1 MKLAL
6 GTVQFGLDYG
16 ITNTQGRVQL
26 AEAERILEYCRKV
39 GINTLDTATAYGS
52 SEQVLGQYELSK
64 FRIISK
70 IPSLLTRLCLQ
81 DEVKRSLERL
91 RINKLYGLL
100 LHCED
105 DLLSASS
112 AEFFAQLD
120 ALKEQG
126 LVEKI
131 GVSFYS
137 PKAAKK
143 VINEHPLDIIQIPAN
158 HLDSRFAKEEILDLA
173 NSKQIEVHARSLF
186 LQGLLITKSRP
197 APFSS
202 HPDLTRFDNQ
212 AKQLKISNLELAIS
226 YLEQHKHIQ
235 KGVVGCLNLEQLRE
249 IVQAYQKVQKK
260 SESSALVDLSSND
273 ERLINPSLWQSK
285 KEA

>member
-16 ITNTQGRVQL
+16 VTNTSGQVNQT
-26 AEAERILEYCRKV
+26 EVERILDYCRKV
-39 GINTLDTATAYGS
+39 GINTLDTAIAYGS
-52 SEQVLGQYELSK
+52 SEQVLGQHDLSN

-70 IPSLLTRLCLQ
+70 PPSLLTGLCLQ

-91 RINKLYGLL
+91 RISKLYGLL

-112 AEFFAQLD
+112 AAFFAQLD

-126 LVEKI
+126 LVENI

-137 PKAAKK
+137 SKAARQ
-143 VINEHPLDIIQIPAN
+143 VITEHPFDIIQIPAN
-158 HLDSRFAKEEILDLA
+158 HLDSRFAKEGILDLA

-186 LQGLLITKSRP
+186 LQGLLITKRRP

-202 HPDLTRFDNQ
+202 HPDLTRFDDQ
-212 AKQLKISNLELAIS
+212 AMQLKLSNLELAIS

-235 KGVVGCLNLEQLRE
+235 KGVVGCLNVEQLRE

-260 SESSALVDLSSND
+260 SENSALVDLSSND
-273 ERLINPSLWQSK
+273 ERLINPSLWQPK